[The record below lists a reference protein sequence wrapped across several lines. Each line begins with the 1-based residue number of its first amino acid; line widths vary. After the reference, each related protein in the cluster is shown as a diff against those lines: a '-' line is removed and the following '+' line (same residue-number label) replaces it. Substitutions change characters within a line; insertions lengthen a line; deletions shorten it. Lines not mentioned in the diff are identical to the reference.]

1 MIKNY
6 LITAFRTLRRNKL
19 FAMINVL
26 GLSVGISAAL
36 IIYLIVQYDFS
47 FEQFRKDKDSI
58 YRVVTSMSFSGSS
71 IHNGGVP
78 YPVIAATQK
87 AVRGIDGSASFFT
100 SNAKASIPRQDAVP
114 QDFKNRPQLAYV
126 DEHYFNLFPSGWIA
140 GSPAGLKEPFRVALS
155 EGTARIYFPDVKP
168 ARVIGRTVIYD
179 DSLTCTVTGI
189 LLQPLTAIH
198 FVSPYDNFS
207 GRMASK
213 PALYSLLLVAV
224 FLLTLG
230 SINFINLTTAQA
242 AIYATNLRTKEI
254 GVRKVLGASV
264 TQIVS
269 LLSKDFVKLVCI
281 AYVVAVPLAWYGT
294 HRWIEDF
301 AYRTTISWW
310 IYALSGLIML
320 VIALLTLSIQA
331 VRAASAN
338 PVESLRAE

>member
-6 LITAFRTLRRNKL
+6 LITALRTLRRNKL
-19 FAMINVL
+19 FA
-26 GLSVGISAAL
+26 L
-36 IIYLIVQYDFS
+36 IIYLNVQYDFS

-58 YRVVTSMSFSGSS
+58 YRIVTLTSFSGTEQHMS
-71 IHNGGVP
+71 
-78 YPVIAATQK
+78 
-87 AVRGIDGSASFFT
+87 
-100 SNAKASIPRQDAVP
+100 
-114 QDFKNRPQLAYV
+114 
-126 DEHYFNLFPSGWIA
+126 
-140 GSPAGLKEPFRVALS
+140 
-155 EGTARIYFPDVKP
+155 
-168 ARVIGRTVIYD
+168 
-179 DSLTCTVTGI
+179 
-189 LLQPLTAIH
+189 
-198 FVSPYDNFS
+198 
-207 GRMASK
+207 
-213 PALYSLLLVAV
+213 SLLRWATGLTIFISCLGLLGLV
-224 FLLTLG
+224 
-230 SINFINLTTAQA
+230 
-242 AIYATNLRTKEI
+242 IYATNLRTKEI